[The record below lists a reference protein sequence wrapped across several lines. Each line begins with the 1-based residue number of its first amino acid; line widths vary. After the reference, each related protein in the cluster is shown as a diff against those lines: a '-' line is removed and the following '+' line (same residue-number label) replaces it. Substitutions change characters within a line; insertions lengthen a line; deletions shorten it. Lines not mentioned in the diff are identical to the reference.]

1 MMEINYRSLGLRV
14 GLEIHQQLDTK
25 SKLFCSCPAKLAPED
40 SRYHEVVRSLW
51 LSKSELGELDP
62 AAVYE
67 IARGRKIVYRVPE
80 GHACLVELD
89 EEPPH
94 DINREAL
101 LISLSIAK
109 ALNAKPVDE
118 IYVMRKIVV
127 DGSNT
132 AGFQRTAIIALGGYV
147 EDEEG
152 VVGIQTIALEE
163 DAARKVAEGLDYVVY
178 NLDRLGIPL
187 IEISTAP
194 DIRTPEQALRVAYK
208 IGLIMRLSG
217 RVKRGIGTIRQDLNI
232 SIEKGERIEVKGV
245 EKLELI
251 PKVITYEVVRQLSL
265 LSIRDELLKRG
276 LKPSDVPES
285 FVDVTEVMKSCGSK
299 MVRTNIEKGL
309 RVYALSLPG
318 FKGILGK
325 EVCPGRRFGT
335 ELSDYAKAWG
345 GVGGI
350 IHSDELP
357 AYGISEQDLDAIYR
371 HLSLS
376 RDKDAFILVISD
388 YEKAERAFKA
398 IVERLRYAFVGV
410 PRETRGANPDGTTR
424 YLRPQPGAA
433 RMYPE
438 TDIRPIRV
446 DSMLLKEVEGLVIP
460 KPEDV
465 YRTLIEEHGLS
476 RDLASQLIRDPI
488 LHLYLDLVEELRGV
502 TSPQIIATTIVVHMK
517 SLKREGVD
525 VDKVGYS
532 ELAKILSA
540 VGRGELAKEA
550 IPEAIRAVASGTSLE
565 DFLKSFKAMSMEEI
579 EKVVEDVITSNIEYI
594 RAKGLDKSV
603 SLVMGKVMS
612 IVRGR
617 ADGAL
622 VSTIVKKKLQSLFAE
637 RE

>member
-1 MMEINYRSLGLRV
+1 MEIDYKSVGLKV
-14 GLEIHQQLDTK
+14 GLEIHQQLDSR
-25 SKLFCSCPAKLAPED
+25 SKLFCGCPTKLASEGT
-40 SRYHEVVRSLW
+40 RYSEVVRSLW

-67 IARGRKIVYRVPE
+67 IAKGKRIIYRVPE

-94 DINREAL
+94 DINRETL
-101 LISLSIAK
+101 LTSLAIAR
-109 ALNAKPVDE
+109 ALNARPVDE

-152 VVGIQTIALEE
+152 MVGIQTIALEE
-163 DAARKVAEGLDYVVY
+163 DAARKIAEGPDHVVY
-178 NLDRLGIPL
+178 NLDRLGVPL

-232 SIEKGERIEVKGV
+232 SIENGERVEIKGV

-251 PKVITYEVVRQLSL
+251 PKVVAYEVVRQLSL
-265 LSIRDELLKRG
+265 LSIRDELHRRG
-276 LKPSDVPES
+276 LRPDHVPES
-285 FVDVTEVMKSCGSK
+285 PADVSELLKDCGSK
-299 MVRTNIEKGL
+299 VVRSGL
-309 RVYALSLPG
+309 ERGMRVYALPLPG
-318 FKGILGK
+318 FRGILGT

-357 AYGISEQDLDAIYR
+357 AYGISERDLSSVYEYLG
-371 HLSLS
+371 LSK
-376 RDKDAFILVISD
+376 DKDAFILLISD
-388 YEKAERAFKA
+388 YDKAERAFRA

-410 PRETRGANPDGTTR
+410 PKETRGANPDGTTR

-438 TDIRPIRV
+438 TDILPIKV
-446 DSMLLKEVEGLVIP
+446 DRSMLMEAERISIP

-465 YRTLIEEHGLS
+465 LKTLVEEHGLS
-476 RDLASQLIRDPI
+476 RDLASQLIRDPV
-488 LHLYLDLVEELRGV
+488 LHLYLDLVEELKGI

-517 SLKREGVD
+517 SLKREGVE
-525 VDKVGYS
+525 VDRVDYA
-532 ELAKILSA
+532 ELAKILGA
-540 VGRGELAKEA
+540 VGRGEIAKEA
-550 IPEAIRAVASGTSLE
+550 IPEAVKAVASGSSFE
-565 DFLKSFKAMSMEEI
+565 DVLKLFRTMKAEEI
-579 EKVVEDVITSNIEYI
+579 EKIVEDVIASNVGSIKARGFE
-594 RAKGLDKSV
+594 KSV
-603 SLVMGKVMS
+603 GLVMGKVMS
-612 IVRGR
+612 VVRGR

-622 VSTIVKKKLQSLFAE
+622 VNAIVKKKLHSFFAE
-637 RE
+637 QR